1 MDRDKL
7 AIAIFRKQNPRV
19 GMSDNDII
27 QQFRN
32 DERDLKNLGPGVVSL
47 TLTAMNVADA
57 ALSFFRTYLES
68 DEVVERMA
76 KAHCDYFGGE
86 GWWELGLL
94 ADTLPEGRK
103 AMRAALNAAGGKQDG
118 R

>member
-1 MDRDKL
+1 MDDL
-7 AIAIFRKQNPRV
+7 ARVIAEAHGYDWEDFSADQRKWHR
-19 GMSDNDII
+19 
-27 QQFRN
+27 
-32 DERDLKNLGPGVVSL
+32 K
-47 TLTAMNVADA
+47 A
-57 ALSFFRTYLES
+57 ANAVRTYLES

-103 AMRAALNAAGGKQDG
+103 AMRAALNAAGGKQT
-118 R
+118 